1 MGVLEAFAIF
11 TFGVLLGSCI
21 KGWICEA
28 RELRQ
33 ARRDDRAMLRRRH
46 T

>member
-1 MGVLEAFAIF
+1 MGADALMVVFVVFAVGF
-11 TFGVLLGSCI
+11 SVGCAV

-33 ARRDDRAMLRRRH
+33 YHRKGKA
-46 T
+46 